1 VLVQTSKAIVVV
13 AICSALTLGAA
24 WGQAQPQA
32 QASQQ
37 KGQKNWKDRAEY
49 DLYEAVRKEADAKK
63 ALELLNTWKEKYP
76 NSDYKDQRQ
85 LFYLST
91 YQRLG
96 DAKRMM
102 ETAKEILAEDPNDF
116 QALYAITLL
125 TPAPGNTTP
134 EALALGEKSARG
146 FLARVPEFLGPD
158 KRPASTPEA
167 QWAEQRSG
175 YESLGH
181 RALGWI
187 ALQRKDYQQAETEL
201 EQVLKL
207 NPRDAEASAWLGTA
221 IIAGKQVD
229 KQSDALFFIARAAC
243 YTGPGALDE
252 GRRKSMDV
260 YLNKAYATF
269 HGKDPAGLQELCEK
283 AKASAFPPADF
294 KILSEAELAARKE
307 ELLTK
312 ENPQLAFWLKL
323 KAALLEPTGEQ
334 YFESGMKDALVP
346 PEGQPPLKGILISHE
361 PAKNPKTLVLGLSNA
376 NTPEVTLKLETPLV
390 GKADPG
396 TALEFRG
403 EAKSFTKE
411 PFMVIFNA
419 EKANI
424 SGWPAPPPPVKKAVP
439 KKGVVKKKK

>member
-1 VLVQTSKAIVVV
+1 VLVQILKAIGVV
-13 AICSALTLGAA
+13 AICSALGLGAA
-24 WGQAQPQA
+24 WGQAPPQA

-37 KGQKNWKDRAEY
+37 KGQKAMKDRAEY
-49 DLYEAVRKEADAKK
+49 DLYEAIRKEADPKK
-63 ALELLNTWKEKYP
+63 TLELLNTWKEKYP

-102 ETAKEILAEDPNDF
+102 ETAKEILAEDPNEF
-116 QALYAITLL
+116 QALYAVTLL

-134 EALALGEKSARG
+134 DALELGEKAARG
-146 FLARVPEFLGPD
+146 FLTRVPEFLGPD
-158 KRPASTPEA
+158 KKPAGTPDA
-167 QWAEQRSG
+167 QWNEQRSG

-187 ALQRKDYQQAETEL
+187 ALQRKNYQDAETEL
-201 EQVLKL
+201 DQVLKL

-221 IIAGKQVD
+221 IIAGKKAE
-229 KQSDALFFIARAAC
+229 KQSEALYFIARAAC
-243 YTGPGALDE
+243 YSGPGSLDE
-252 GRRKSMDV
+252 ARRKSMDT

-283 AKASAFPPADF
+283 AKASAFPPVDF
-294 KILSEAELAARKE
+294 KILSEAEIAAHKD

-323 KAALLEPTGEQ
+323 KGALQEATGEQ

-361 PAKNPKTLVLGLSNA
+361 PAKNPKTLVLGLSSA
-376 NTPEVTLKLETPLV
+376 STPEVTLKLETALI

-419 EKANI
+419 EKAHI

-439 KKGVVKKKK
+439 KKSVVKKKK

>member
-1 VLVQTSKAIVVV
+1 VLVQISKAIVVV
-13 AICSALTLGAA
+13 AISSALGLGAV
-24 WGQAQPQA
+24 WGQAQQPA
-32 QASQQ
+32 QQ

-49 DLYEAVRKEADAKK
+49 DLYMAITKEADAKK
-63 ALELLNTWKEKYP
+63 ALELLSTWKEKYP
-76 NSDYKDQRQ
+76 ASDYADQRL

-91 YQRLG
+91 YQKLG

-102 ETAKEILAEDPNDF
+102 ETAKEILAESPNDF

-134 EALALGEKSARG
+134 DALGLGEKAARG
-146 FLARVPEFLGPD
+146 FLTRVPEFFGPD
-158 KRPASTPEA
+158 KKPAGTPDA
-167 QWAEQRSG
+167 QWNEQRSG
-175 YESLGH
+175 FESLGH

-187 ALQRKDYQQAETEL
+187 ALQRKSFQDAETEL

-207 NPRDAEASAWLGTA
+207 NPKDAEASAWLGTA
-221 IIAGKQVD
+221 IIAGKKAE
-229 KQSDALFFIARAAC
+229 KQSEALFFIARAAC
-243 YTGPGALDE
+243 YTGPGSLDE
-252 GRRKSMDV
+252 ARRKSMDA
-260 YLNKAYATF
+260 YLSKAYATF
-269 HGKDPAGLQELCEK
+269 HGKDPAGLQDLCEK
-283 AKASAFPPADF
+283 AKANAFPPADF
-294 KILSEAELAARKE
+294 KILSEAEIAARQE
-307 ELLTK
+307 EQLTK

-323 KAALLEPTGEQ
+323 KGALQEATGEQ

-346 PEGQPPLKGILISHE
+346 PEGQPRLKGILISHE

-376 NTPEVTLKLETPLV
+376 TTPEVTLKLEAPMI
-390 GKADPG
+390 GRADPG

-424 SGWPAPPPPVKKAVP
+424 SGWPPPPPPVKKAVP
-439 KKGVVKKKK
+439 KKGVAKKKT